1 MVGGEADAS
10 GVGSSEAT
18 SRFDNSRTE
27 VASGGDL
34 ASLAKFAD
42 ETVSSGG
49 TSDVEPHT
57 LHGDAHLV
65 FTGRVGGLGDDGR
78 GVPVGECTSD
88 TVAASVGSTTLPE
101 GSRVGVGFGAFSPLP
116 ESSGVLSATKPARG
130 CHLSGDEV
138 VFAGTGNGGE
148 VTRLTGVDLFRAEL
162 AGSSVVTRHLEVA
175 VDVAVGGV
183 VVSARAGGPG
193 DGAEVSTSRGGEVV
207 DGLQDG
213 GVELRSASTFEA
225 ELTEGGEPHLD
236 DTKVGQ
242 VGEVGAEEI
251 HATRVAIADG
261 DSQAIKDAVG
271 VLDGNTD
278 EGLHFLATGSVGE
291 VTSSSGVVV
300 AVGVGAA
307 SGATEFSTFGSFR
320 DAHAS
325 DPSATVTVSITV
337 GLRNIVARVVSSDLT
352 LALVP
357 DASSLLGA
365 VHGSERGGTDT
376 ILVGVAGLRFEE
388 LGGVASSAT
397 SEGLLDDGAFA
408 VGAATTAVD

>member
-1 MVGGEADAS
+1 M
-10 GVGSSEAT
+10 
-18 SRFDNSRTE
+18 
-27 VASGGDL
+27 
-34 ASLAKFAD
+34 
-42 ETVSSGG
+42 
-49 TSDVEPHT
+49 
-57 LHGDAHLV
+57 
-65 FTGRVGGLGDDGR
+65 
-78 GVPVGECTSD
+78 
-88 TVAASVGSTTLPE
+88 
-101 GSRVGVGFGAFSPLP
+101 
-116 ESSGVLSATKPARG
+116 
-130 CHLSGDEV
+130 
-138 VFAGTGNGGE
+138 
-148 VTRLTGVDLFRAEL
+148 
-162 AGSSVVTRHLEVA
+162 
-175 VDVAVGGV
+175 
-183 VVSARAGGPG
+183 
-193 DGAEVSTSRGGEVV
+193 
-207 DGLQDG
+207 
-213 GVELRSASTFEA
+213 RSASTFEA

-307 SGATEFSTFGSFR
+307 SGTTEFSTFGSFR
-320 DAHAS
+320 DAHTS
-325 DPSATVTVSITV
+325 DPSATVAVSITV

-408 VGAATTAVD
+408 VGVATTAVD